1 MTTTTPITKSLKS
14 TSNITGTVAQ
24 RSSSDTNA
32 PIRGYIPSSTSNPT
46 KGYTLSDSKPW
57 AVSILF
63 QTPPNYSSAAS
74 TFRTLWAQSEGS
86 SVSSDGVY
94 LGQGQNG
101 NLLFYSTTSSSNYI
115 KFASNFNLSP
125 STYYS
130 VYVDYNG
137 ARKGGSTSS
146 STRNSYF
153 GRYRIGIVN
162 LVTREV
168 NWLTE
173 GDGSSTQS
181 TYSATGG
188 SWTASGTG
196 HTTAH
201 NGVFYVGSINGN
213 NKWGGLF
220 NSSSAFIT
228 HITATTLRANAQ
240 LPVDDE
246 VAEMTLDPQGWAN
259 SYKVGNAYR
268 LPGSTTSTSNFQK
281 NNSSSTQATKMYL
294 MGDGASDSGTWIYN
308 DIYRTDTN
316 TAHRLDR
323 NSGSHSYSDVRTAT
337 GFPSNYNEGL
347 SNSPPIVVSNTISFG
362 SNTYTFANGD
372 FVYSDPDGDPIS
384 ALEIVTV
391 PATGTLAIGAN
402 TITDGTQVSFAAIDN
417 SEVTYTAAAN
427 GSTSLVYRVSDGTD
441 TSSDATITLDATN
454 VGPVIIPGSDSATNN
469 PVTTTVDYMTFNGSN
484 SRLQQNHGTTTA
496 FNSIYSNGTD
506 SGSDPDIGKSRR
518 YGWFSS
524 IMFRV
529 SDPGSSGA
537 LNLWNKHDGTTH
549 NVMQTLDITRDTS
562 SGAYDIYFT
571 IAVQN
576 SLVTKLTSYR
586 SDAEIEIGKWYS
598 VFLDYNGGN
607 FTASSGI
614 STTDARFGRYRIILT
629 DVETG
634 TTTTLTEGVGTGSVQ
649 NDYNA
654 SSGDWSQLGGTPPQ
668 NIAGNFHVGAMRGN
682 SRFFKGDI
690 AHVALGTYDDGV
702 NLLSDAQVKNISVD
716 PDSWFDN
723 YRLGETVRESN
734 SLTTTYTQSTQGND
748 DIQGTQYWDFSE
760 NVTSTYIRSNIKSN
774 GTGGNPTDPHALY
787 INGTIVTGSVGIDNL
802 LNSEPQAQDNYANVF
817 IGQTSTINASA
828 FPFTDSDSDDLSFVT
843 IVQAP
848 SSGTLLLGNS
858 AIVDGSTISNTSL
871 SNGNV
876 TYTPPNSVSN
886 TPLIFTV
893 SDGKQSSSNATLTF
907 RSLLSNESPYANS
920 FTIQTLFN
928 NTYVFTA
935 NDFNYGDSDGDELSH
950 ILVTQSPNDPYTGIG
965 LPPPATGT
973 LRLGSNTVLANTQ
986 VSRLAI
992 SNGLFTF
999 TPALDKLGTPLDTF
1013 DYKVHDGTEI
1023 STNTYIMSL
1032 NVIEPNQPP
1041 SGADY
1046 NRILTGTN
1054 THTLTYGNLSYDDDN
1069 GVTSDIMSHANVI
1082 TAAPGFSVA
1091 GVPVANGDLIPRFRF
1106 VNSEVTFVASANQ
1119 VGTTQSMTY
1128 KLNDGE
1134 LDSTNTYTYSIEIN
1148 PANQEPFGANST
1160 IDVEYDEPY
1169 TFSNADIGYYDKDAN
1184 GTFTSI
1190 RIVETIL
1197 SGNGDLTLGG
1207 VSVESNTTIEANSI
1221 DTLAFTSTVDTSG
1234 NNYNFFTFKTSDGI
1248 DESIDTYTISLNVK
1262 DITTTIEPSANT
1274 DTPTSVSNNITQPYH
1289 LSIAANGEIIF
1300 FWQPEAPEIDPNETY
1315 YISYRDPLYGQFNL
1329 EFKGEDLHG
1338 SPNNAQTILL
1348 GNGTIIGPVQTWT
1361 LLGEKD
1367 TANTEAN
1374 TGGYIDLSQPKI
1386 TEANT
1391 FGNTFITG
1399 GHGVNGNSTV
1409 SPFSNSNFVATG
1421 TSNTESIAPRPTYIE
1436 VIRDESANVIVRFYW
1451 NLDSTT
1457 TPPLLPNNL
1466 YNFEYTSD
1474 TYGLLHYQ
1482 FYGNSEYQTAFVG
1495 DANYANSSTNSSV
1508 IVTPSGN
1515 LTNWSVWQ
1523 FHKEWPDGSTNNMV
1537 ELGYPLTT
1545 TSPTFN
1551 AIGFGGG
1558 NTSGGNTSIDQYS
1571 NSGVGSFGTQNEYE
1585 ANTGRPYSNTATFE
1599 VNQSNTFVFATNT
1612 FPYVDA
1618 ANVSSNLHSI
1628 KVVEVNEMDDG
1639 VLLLANVEVVN
1650 NDVIAA
1656 NSIANGQ
1663 LVFAASN
1670 TATIQSNTF
1679 IFSFKVS
1686 DGETL
1691 STVAYDTIANITPLI
1706 TPSSANGYANLYQ
1719 GNTYTFAFD
1728 DIAYQDTS
1736 NTRSNTL
1743 VSMTIESVLANTGL
1757 LTLEGANVVNGA
1769 IVSANALSN
1778 GSLVYQSDL
1787 DTPVGNLDVFGFTV
1801 SDGSYSSTNTYSYV
1815 LNILEAIRPSGA
1827 NSSAN
1832 VFQGNTY
1839 TFANSDFPFIDSAN
1853 LAANVIQGI
1862 LIDTALANTERGLLE
1877 LEGSNVVSNTV
1888 VSSNA
1893 LSNGSLTFTANLNAE
1908 IGNAYNT
1915 FTFKTFDGRLYS
1927 NDAFTFTI
1935 NIEDTLNPLS
1945 SNTSANIM
1953 QGDTL
1958 VFATNNFP
1966 YVDAGNVSSNLVSIT
1981 VAETLANTERG
1992 LLELN
1997 GYNVASNT
2005 VISANSIA
2013 NGELTFTANLYAEV
2027 GNGYNTF
2034 TFFVNDGVQ
2043 NSDNAYVFT
2052 INMEDRLEPLSSNTS
2067 ANVLQGDTFVFATNT
2082 FPYIDAGNTSSNLV
2096 SITVVDTLA
2105 NTERGLFELDGSNV
2119 VSNTVISAN
2128 SIANGSLTFT
2138 ANLYAEVGNAYN
2150 TFTYTV
2156 NDGVLDSINAY
2167 TFTFNMEDRLEPLS
2181 SNTSANVLQGDT
2193 FVFSNSTFPYI
2204 DAGNTGSNLVSI
2216 TVVTSLANTE
2226 RGLFELNGSNVVSN
2240 TVISANS
2247 IANGSLT
2254 FAANLYAEVGNDY
2267 NSFTYTVNDGVL
2279 DSINAYSFTFNIEDR
2294 LEPLSSNTSANVFQG
2309 NAFTFGTNTFPYI
2322 DAGNTGTNLHSIR
2335 IVTALANTERGLL
2348 ELNGSNVV
2356 ANTVVSAN
2364 SIANGELVFTA
2375 NLNANVGNSYNSFTY
2390 RVSDGLLESINAYSF
2405 TINIEDTIEPSGA
2418 NGSANVIIGRNKV
2431 FAGTDFPFVDIANVS
2446 ANVIQGIE
2454 IVTSANT
2461 NGLLTFVGANVVN
2474 STIVSAANLAN
2485 GDLVFTSANTDPI
2498 GNNFNEFTF
2507 KVFDGVT
2514 YSNTESAFTYTINI
2528 IDIPAPEAANGTVI
2542 ARKGNTYTFQTTDF
2556 GYIDAGEVSEYLVNV
2571 NIITTT
2577 SGANTLF
2584 TLANT
2589 IVTDNTFVTAQQ
2601 IEDGELVYR
2610 TPNSAPSGV
2619 YDSFTYKVSDG
2630 NKYSINTYSI
2640 DISLSGANTQVSR
2653 PLVVVANTVGNVET
2667 VLTTMNAVVG
2677 FANGIVSNTDISLKI
2692 DTEEELVVNGEVKV
2706 IPPAIQDTVPI
2717 PAEPSNFDKAPA
2729 ILVLTSDEPAEVA
2742 LTDNDGEQYA
2752 SIVVPPNA
2760 TITIRK
2766 PPTWQVK
2773 TEDDAFAT
2781 KVADGKGFKSDGVR

>member
-1 MTTTTPITKSLKS
+1 MSTTTPTTKSLYTTINVS
-14 TSNITGTVAQ
+14 GTVAQ
-24 RSSSDTNA
+24 KSSSDTNA
-32 PIRGYIPSSTSNPT
+32 PARGYISSSTSNPT

-63 QTPPNYSSAAS
+63 KTPANYSSASS
-74 TFRTLWAQSEGS
+74 TFRALWSQTEGS
-86 SVSSDGVY
+86 FVSSDGVY
-94 LGQGQNG
+94 LGQGANG
-101 NLLFYSTTSSSNYI
+101 RLDLYSSTSSSNYI
-115 KFASNFNLSP
+115 KFSSNFNLS
-125 STYYS
+125 TNKWYGI
-130 VYVDYNG
+130 YVDYNG
-137 ARKGGSTSS
+137 ARKGGSTSLS
-146 STRNSYF
+146 EKNSYF
-153 GRYRIGIVN
+153 GRYRIGIVD

-168 NWLTE
+168 NWVTQ
-173 GDGSSTQS
+173 GDGTSTQS
-181 TYSATGG
+181 TYAASQGT
-188 SWTASGTG
+188 WTQSGTG

-201 NGVFYVGSINGN
+201 NGVFYVGNINGS
-213 NKWGGLF
+213 NKYGGAY
-220 NSSSAFIT
+220 NSSSGYIG
-228 HITATTLRANAQ
+228 HNVVTTLRSGVQ
-240 LPVDDE
+240 LPSNDE
-246 VAEMTLDPQGWAN
+246 VAEMTLDPQGWVN
-259 SYKVGNAYR
+259 DYKVGNSYR
-268 LPGSTTSTSNFQK
+268 TPGSTTSSSNFTK
-281 NNSSSTQATKMYL
+281 NTSDASMSTKVWL
-294 MGDGASDSGTWIYN
+294 MGDGASDSTTWINN
-308 DIYRTDTN
+308 DVYRTETN

-323 NSGSHSYSDVRTAT
+323 TSGSHVYTTIRVNT
-337 GFPSNYNEGL
+337 GFPADYNSGPAT
-347 SNSPPIVVSNTISFG
+347 NGPPIVVSNTITFA

-372 FVYSDPDGDPIS
+372 FVYSDPDGDAIS
-384 ALEIVTV
+384 ALEMVTV
-391 PATGTLAIGAN
+391 PATGTVAIGAN

-441 TSSDATITLDATN
+441 TSSNATITLDATN
-454 VGPVIIPGSDSATNN
+454 VGPVIVPGSDSATNN

-496 FNSIYSNGTD
+496 YNSIYSDGTD
-506 SGSDPDIGKSRR
+506 SGSDTDLGKSRR

-529 SDPGSSGA
+529 SDPGSSGV

-549 NVMQTLDITRDTS
+549 NVMQSLDIARDSS
-562 SGAYDIYFT
+562 SGAYDVYFAIT
-571 IAVQN
+571 AQN
-576 SLVTKLTSYR
+576 SMITKLTSYR
-586 SDAEIEIGKWYS
+586 SDAEIETGKWYS

-607 FTASSGI
+607 FSSSSGL
-614 STTDARFGRYRIILT
+614 SADARFGRYRIILT
-629 DVETG
+629 DIETG
-634 TTTTLTEGVGTGSVQ
+634 TTTTLTEGTGTGSVQ
-649 NDYNA
+649 NDYN
-654 SSGDWSQLGGTPPQ
+654 SNSGDWDQLGGTPPQ
-668 NIAGNFHVGAMRGN
+668 NIAGNFHVGALRGN
-682 SRFFKGDI
+682 NRFFKGDI
-690 AHVALGTYDDGV
+690 AHVALGTYDDGA

-716 PDSWFDN
+716 PDSWFDT

-734 SLTTTYTQSTQGND
+734 SLTTTYTQSTQGNG
-748 DIQGTQYWDFSE
+748 DIKGTQYWDFSE
-760 NVTSTYIRSNIKSN
+760 NVTIGYIRSNVKS
-774 GTGGNPTDPHALY
+774 GVTGGSPTDPHALY
-787 INGTIVTGSVGIDNL
+787 INGSVVPGSVGIDNL
-802 LNSEPQAQDNYANVF
+802 LNSQPVAQDNYANVF
-817 IGQTSTINASA
+817 IGLSSTINASA
-828 FPFTDSDSDDLSFVT
+828 FPFTDLDSDALSFVT

-858 AIVDGSTISNTSL
+858 AIIDGSTISNTSL

-886 TPLIFTV
+886 TPLIFTI
-893 SDGKQSSSNATLTF
+893 SDGQQSSSNATLTF

-920 FTIQTLFN
+920 SAVQTLFN

-950 ILVTQSPNDPYTGIG
+950 ILVTQSPNDPYTGMG
-965 LPPPATGT
+965 LPPPLKGT
-973 LRLGSNTVLANTQ
+973 LRLGANIVFANTQ

-992 SNGLFTF
+992 SNGIFTF
-999 TPALDKLGTPLDTF
+999 APSTDKLGTPLETF
-1013 DYKVHDGTEI
+1013 DYKVHDGTEL
-1023 STNTYIMSL
+1023 STNTYIMAI
-1032 NVIEPNQPP
+1032 NVVEINQPP
-1041 SGADY
+1041 SGDDFE
-1046 NRILTGTN
+1046 RVVTGTN
-1054 THTLTYGNLSYDDDN
+1054 SAILAYSDLSYSDDN
-1069 GVTSDIMSHANVI
+1069 GVTSDPMTHANVI
-1082 TAAPGFSVA
+1082 TASPGFSVA

-1106 VNSEVTFVASANQ
+1106 VNNQVIFTASDEQ
-1119 VGTTQSMTY
+1119 VGTTQSITY

-1148 PANQEPFGANST
+1148 PANQEPYGANST

-1169 TFSNADIGYYDKDAN
+1169 AFSNADIGYYDKDAN
-1184 GTFTSI
+1184 GSFTSI

-1207 VSVESNTTIEANSI
+1207 VSVASNTLIEANSI
-1221 DTLAFTSTVDTSG
+1221 DTLAFTSTIDTSG
-1234 NNYNFFTFKTSDGI
+1234 NNYNFFSFKTSDGI

-1262 DITTTIEPSANT
+1262 DITTTIEPSSNT

-1289 LSIAANGEIIF
+1289 LSIAANGEIVF
-1300 FWQPEAPEIDPNETY
+1300 FWQPEAPVIDENETY
-1315 YISYRDPLYGQFNL
+1315 YISYRDPLYGQFNI
-1329 EFKGEDLHG
+1329 EFQGSDLHD

-1399 GHGVNGNSTV
+1399 GHGISGNSTV
-1409 SPFSNSNFVATG
+1409 SPFSNNNFVAAG
-1421 TSNTESIAPRPTYIE
+1421 TSNTESIVPRPTYIE

-1466 YNFEYTSD
+1466 YNFEYTSE

-1523 FHKEWPDGSTNNMV
+1523 FHKEWPDGSTNNVV
-1537 ELGYPLTT
+1537 ELGYPLTS

-1551 AIGFGGG
+1551 AIGFGDG
-1558 NTSGGNTSIDQYS
+1558 NTSGGNTSTDQYS
-1571 NSGVGSFGTQNEYE
+1571 NSGVGSFGSQNEYE

-1599 VNQSNTFVFATNT
+1599 VNQSNTFTFAVNT

-1618 ANVSSNLHSI
+1618 GNVSPTLHSI
-1628 KVVEVNEMDDG
+1628 QVVEVNEMTDG
-1639 VLLLANVEVVN
+1639 VLLLANVAVVN

-1656 NSIANGQ
+1656 NNIANGQ

-1670 TATIQSNTF
+1670 TAVIQSNTLVF
-1679 IFSFKVS
+1679 TFKVS

-1691 STVAYDTIANITPLI
+1691 STVGYDVVANITPLI

-1728 DIAYQDTS
+1728 DIEYQDTS

-1743 VSMTIESVLANTGL
+1743 VSMTIGSVLANTGL

-1815 LNILEAIRPSGA
+1815 LNILEAIKPSGA

-1839 TFANSDFPFIDSAN
+1839 TFANSDFPFTDSAN
-1853 LAANVIQGI
+1853 LVANAIQGI
-1862 LIDTALANTERGLLE
+1862 LIETALANTERGLLE
-1877 LEGSNVVSNTV
+1877 LEGSNVASNTV

-1893 LSNGSLTFTANLNAE
+1893 LSNGSLTFTANLDAE
-1908 IGNAYNT
+1908 LGNAYNT

-1945 SNTSANIM
+1945 SNTSANVM
-1953 QGDTL
+1953 QGTTL

-1997 GYNVASNT
+1997 GSNVASNT

-2013 NGELTFTANLYAEV
+2013 NGELTFVANLYAEV

-2043 NSDNAYVFT
+2043 NSEDSYVFT
-2052 INMEDRLEPLSSNTS
+2052 I
-2067 ANVLQGDTFVFATNT
+2067 
-2082 FPYIDAGNTSSNLV
+2082 
-2096 SITVVDTLA
+2096 
-2105 NTERGLFELDGSNV
+2105 
-2119 VSNTVISAN
+2119 
-2128 SIANGSLTFT
+2128 
-2138 ANLYAEVGNAYN
+2138 
-2150 TFTYTV
+2150 
-2156 NDGVLDSINAY
+2156 
-2167 TFTFNMEDRLEPLS
+2167 NMEDRLEPLS

-2267 NSFTYTVNDGVL
+2267 NSFTYTVNDGIL

-2322 DAGNTGTNLHSIR
+2322 DAGNTGTNLQSIR

-2418 NGSANVIIGRNKV
+2418 NGSANVIIGRSKT

-2461 NGLLTFVGANVVN
+2461 NGLLTFIGANVVN
-2474 STIVSAANLAN
+2474 STIISAANLAN

-2514 YSNTESAFTYTINI
+2514 YSNTESAFTLTINI
-2528 IDIPAPEAANGTVI
+2528 VDIPAPEAANGTVI
-2542 ARKGNTYTFQTTDF
+2542 ARKGNTYTFQTSDF

-2589 IVTDNTFVTAQQ
+2589 IVTDNTFVTSQQ
-2601 IEDGELVYR
+2601 IEDGDLVY
-2610 TPNSAPSGV
+2610 TAPNSAPSGV
-2619 YDSFTYKVSDG
+2619 YDAFTYKVSDG

-2640 DISLSGANTQVSR
+2640 EISLSGANAQVSR
-2653 PLVVVANTVGNVET
+2653 PLVVIANTVGNVET

-2692 DTEEELVVNGEVKV
+2692 NTQEELVVNGEVKV
-2706 IPPAIQDTVPI
+2706 IPPAFQDTVPI
-2717 PAEPSNFDKAPA
+2717 PSAPSNFDKAPA

-2742 LTDNDGEQYA
+2742 LTDNEGEQYA

-2760 TITIRK
+2760 SITIRK

>member
-1 MTTTTPITKSLKS
+1 MTTTTPVTKALYS
-14 TSNITGTVAQ
+14 TTNVTGSAKQ
-24 RSSSDTNA
+24 NSSSDTNS
-32 PIRGYIPSSTSNPT
+32 PIRGYQSSSTSNPT
-46 KGYTLSDSKPW
+46 LGRTLAGSKPW
-57 AVSILF
+57 AVGIVF
-63 QTPPNYSSAAS
+63 KTPSSWATAGS
-74 TFRTLWAQSEGS
+74 TFRSIWSQSEGS
-86 SVSSDGVY
+86 FTSSDGVHV
-94 LGQGQNG
+94 GTGANG
-101 NLLFYSTTSSSNYI
+101 KLTFYASTNSSNLLKFVATNSLSTNTWYG
-115 KFASNFNLSP
+115 L
-125 STYYS
+125 
-130 VYVDYNG
+130 YVDYNG
-137 ARKGGSTSS
+137 ARKGGSTASS
-146 STRNSYF
+146 SRNSYF
-153 GRYRIGIVN
+153 GRFRIGLVD
-162 LVTREV
+162 LVTRDV
-168 NWLTE
+168 TWLTQ
-173 GDGSSTQS
+173 GSGSSTQS

-188 SWTASGTG
+188 SWTATG
-196 HTTAH
+196 QGQTTAY
-201 NGVFYVGSINGN
+201 NGSFYVGNINGSY
-213 NKWGGLF
+213 KWGGTSTSQPGYFLH
-220 NSSSAFIT
+220 SV
-228 HITATTLRANAQ
+228 ATTLRSNTV
-240 LPVDDE
+240 LPNDTE
-246 VAEMTLDPQGWAN
+246 VAKMVLDPKGWAN
-259 SYKVGNAYR
+259 DYRVGKTFR
-268 LPGSTTSTSNFQK
+268 LPGSTSDTSNWQY
-281 NNSSSTQATKMYL
+281 NTQNATQSVKMYL
-294 MGDGASDSGTWIYN
+294 MGDGSEDSSFSNQFVFNESWKSDSN
-308 DIYRTDTN
+308 N
-316 TAHRLDR
+316 NHRLSR
-323 NSGSHSYSDVRTAT
+323 SSGNHTYTFVSSL
-337 GFPSNYNEGL
+337 GFPSGYNSGA
-347 SNSPPIVVSNTISFG
+347 STNNPPIVVSNTISFN

-372 FVYSDPDGDPIS
+372 FVYSDPDGDTIS
-384 ALEIVTV
+384 ALEMVTV
-391 PATGTLAIGAN
+391 PATGTVAIGAN

-417 SEVTYTAAAN
+417 SEVTYTAEAN

-441 TSSDATITLDATN
+441 TSSNATITLEATN
-454 VGPVIIPGSDSATNN
+454 VGPVVTPGSDGNTNS
-469 PVTTTVDYMTFNGSN
+469 PVTTNVDYVEFDGSGV
-484 SRLQQNHGTTTA
+484 RMQQGYGTSTGY
-496 FNSIYSNGTD
+496 NPIYSDGTD
-506 SGSDPDIGKSRR
+506 SGSDPDLGKSRR

-524 IMFRV
+524 IMFRAE
-529 SDPGSSGA
+529 DTGSSGTY
-537 LNLWNKHDGTTH
+537 NLWNKHDGTTH
-549 NVMQTLDITRDTS
+549 NSMQTLDITRDSS
-562 SGAYDIYFT
+562 SGAYDIYFS

-576 SLVTKLTSYR
+576 SVISKLTTYR
-586 SDAEIEIGKWYS
+586 SDADIEIGKWYAI
-598 VFLDYNGGN
+598 FLEYNGGSFN
-607 FTASSGI
+607 SSSGD
-614 STTDARFGRYRIILT
+614 STDARFGRYRIVLT
-629 DVETG
+629 DIEAG
-634 TTTTLTEGVGTGSVQ
+634 TTTTLTEGTGTGSVQ
-649 NDYNA
+649 NDVSA
-654 SSGDWSQLGGTPPQ
+654 SVGAWSQLGGIPPQ
-668 NIAGNFHVGAMRGN
+668 NIAGNFHIGALRGN

-690 AHVALGTYDDGV
+690 AHVALGTYVDGAA
-702 NLLSDAQVKNISVD
+702 LLSDAQVKNISVD
-716 PDSWFDN
+716 PDSWFDT
-723 YRLGETVRESN
+723 YRSGQTVRKSN
-734 SLTTTYTQSTQGND
+734 SLTDTYTQGTQGD
-748 DIQGTQYWDFSE
+748 DDVTGTVYWDFSE
-760 NVTSTYIRSNIKSN
+760 NVIGSPVTAVRSNIKS
-774 GTGGNPTDPHALY
+774 TTVSTLSAYPHSLNVA
-787 INGTIVTGSVGIDNL
+787 GSPAISTVGIDNL
-802 LNSEPQAQDNYANVF
+802 LNSQPVAQDNYANVF
-817 IGQTSTINASA
+817 IGIPSTINASA
-828 FPFTDSDSDDLSFVT
+828 FPFTDLDSDALSFVT

-848 SSGTLLLGNS
+848 SSGTLLLGNT

-893 SDGKQSSSNATLTF
+893 SDGQQSSSNATLTF

-935 NDFNYGDSDGDELSH
+935 NDFNYGDSDGDEMSH
-950 ILVTQSPNDPYTGIG
+950 ILVTQSPNDPYTGMG
-965 LPPPATGT
+965 LPPPLTGT
-973 LRLGSNTVLANTQ
+973 LRLGDNTVYSNTQ

-999 TPALDKLGTPLDTF
+999 APGTDKLGTPLDTF
-1013 DYKVHDGTEI
+1013 DYKVHDGTEL

-1032 NVIEPNQPP
+1032 NVIEINQPP

-1046 NRILTGTN
+1046 QKTITGTN
-1054 THTLTYGNLSYDDDN
+1054 THTLTYGNLSYEDDN
-1069 GVTSDIMSHANVI
+1069 GVTTDPMSHANVI
-1082 TAAPGFSVA
+1082 TAAPGFSVS
-1091 GVPVANGDLIPRFRF
+1091 GTPVANGDLIPRFRF
-1106 VNSEVTFVASANQ
+1106 VNAEVTFTASANQ
-1119 VGTTQSMTY
+1119 VGTTQSITY

-1134 LDSTNTYTYSIEIN
+1134 LDSTNTYTYSITIN
-1148 PANQEPFGANST
+1148 PANQEPYGTNNT

-1169 TFSNADIGYYDKDAN
+1169 AFSNADFGYYDKDAN
-1184 GTFTSI
+1184 GSFTSI
-1190 RIVETIL
+1190 RIVETVL
-1197 SGNGDLTLGG
+1197 SGNGNLTSGG
-1207 VSVESNTTIEANSI
+1207 LLTDVSNNVLNAIGSNTIINANNISLLTFTPTI
-1221 DTLAFTSTVDTSG
+1221 DTSG

-1300 FWQPEAPEIDPNETY
+1300 FWQPEAPLIDPNETY
-1315 YISYRDPLYGQFNL
+1315 YISYRDPLYGQFNI
-1329 EFKGEDLHG
+1329 EFQGSDLHD

-1348 GNGTIIGPVQTWT
+1348 GNGTIIGPVETWT

-1409 SPFSNSNFVATG
+1409 SPFSNNNFVATG
-1421 TSNTESIAPRPTYIE
+1421 TSNTESIVPRPTYIE

-1451 NLDSTT
+1451 NLDLTT
-1457 TPPLLPNNL
+1457 TPPLLPNSL
-1466 YNFEYTSD
+1466 YNFEYTSE

-1537 ELGYPLTT
+1537 EIGYPLTS

-1551 AIGFGGG
+1551 AVGFGDG
-1558 NTSGGNTSIDQYS
+1558 NTSGGNTSTDQYS
-1571 NSGVGSFGTQNEYE
+1571 NSGVGSFGSQNEYE

-1628 KVVEVNEMDDG
+1628 QVVEVNEMDDG
-1639 VLLLANVEVVN
+1639 VLLLANVAVVN
-1650 NDVIAA
+1650 NDVIVA

-1670 TATIQSNTF
+1670 TAAIQSNTF

-1686 DGETL
+1686 DGETF

-1728 DIAYQDTS
+1728 DIVYQDTS

-1815 LNILEAIRPSGA
+1815 LNILEAIKPSGA

-1853 LAANVIQGI
+1853 LVANAIQGI
-1862 LIDTALANTERGLLE
+1862 LIETTLANTERGLLE
-1877 LEGSNVVSNTV
+1877 LEGSNVASNTV

-1893 LSNGSLTFTANLNAE
+1893 LSNGSLTFTANLDAE
-1908 IGNAYNT
+1908 IGNGYNS

-1945 SNTSANIM
+1945 SNTSANVL
-1953 QGDTL
+1953 QGATL

-1997 GYNVASNT
+1997 GSNVASNT

-2067 ANVLQGDTFVFATNT
+2067 ANVLQGDTFVFSNST
-2082 FPYIDAGNTSSNLV
+2082 FPYVDAGNTGSNLV
-2096 SITVVDTLA
+2096 SITVVSSLA

-2138 ANLYAEVGNAYN
+2138 
-2150 TFTYTV
+2150 
-2156 NDGVLDSINAY
+2156 
-2167 TFTFNMEDRLEPLS
+2167 
-2181 SNTSANVLQGDT
+2181 
-2193 FVFSNSTFPYI
+2193 
-2204 DAGNTGSNLVSI
+2204 
-2216 TVVTSLANTE
+2216 
-2226 RGLFELNGSNVVSN
+2226 
-2240 TVISANS
+2240 
-2247 IANGSLT
+2247 
-2254 FAANLYAEVGNDY
+2254 ANLYAEVGNDY

-2309 NAFTFGTNTFPYI
+2309 NVFTFGTNTFPYI
-2322 DAGNTGTNLHSIR
+2322 DAGNTGTNLQSIR

-2375 NLNANVGNSYNSFTY
+2375 NLNADVGNGYNSFTY

-2405 TINIEDTIEPSGA
+2405 TINIEDTVEPTGA
-2418 NGSANVIIGRNKV
+2418 NGSANVVFGRSKT
-2431 FAGTDFPFVDIANVS
+2431 FAGTDFPFVDVANVS

-2461 NGLLTFVGANVVN
+2461 NGLLTFIGANVVN
-2474 STIVSAANLAN
+2474 STIISAANLAN

-2528 IDIPAPEAANGTVI
+2528 VDIPAPEAANGTVS
-2542 ARKGNTYTFQTTDF
+2542 ARKGNTYTFQTSDF
-2556 GYIDAGEVSEYLVNV
+2556 GYIDAGEVSEYFVNV

-2589 IVTDNTFVTAQQ
+2589 VVTDNTFVTAQQ
-2601 IEDGELVYR
+2601 IEDGDLVYR

-2619 YDSFTYKVSDG
+2619 YDSFTFKVSDG

-2640 DISLSGANTQVSR
+2640 EISLTGANTQVAR
-2653 PLVVVANTVGNVET
+2653 PLVVLANTGSNVET

-2706 IPPAIQDTVPI
+2706 IPPAVGETVPI
-2717 PAEPSNFDKAPA
+2717 PAAPTNFDKAPA
-2729 ILVLTSDEPAEVA
+2729 ILVLTQDAPAEVA
-2742 LTDNDGEQYA
+2742 LTDNTGEQYA
-2752 SIVVPPNA
+2752 SIVIPQNA
-2760 TITIRK
+2760 MITIRK

>member
-1 MTTTTPITKSLKS
+1 MTTTTPITKALRSS
-14 TSNITGTVAQ
+14 INISGTVAQ
-24 RSSSDTNA
+24 KSSSDTNA
-32 PIRGYIPSSTSNPT
+32 PVRGHIPSSTSNPT

-57 AVSILF
+57 AVSVLF
-63 QTPPNYSSAAS
+63 RTPSDYGTAAS

-86 SVSSDGVY
+86 AVSSDGVY

-101 NLLFYSTTSSSNYI
+101 TLLFYSSSSGSNYI
-115 KFASNFNLSP
+115 KFTSNFNLS
-125 STYYS
+125 TNTWYS

-153 GRYRIGIVN
+153 GRYRIGVVN

-168 NWLTE
+168 NWLTQ

-213 NKWGGLF
+213 NKYGGA
-220 NSSSAFIT
+220 SSGSGYAYIG
-228 HITATTLRANAQ
+228 HITSTTLRAGAQ
-240 LPVDDE
+240 LPVDGE
-246 VAEMTLDPQGWAN
+246 VAELSLDPQGWVN
-259 SYKVGNAYR
+259 SYKVGNPYR
-268 LPGSTTSTSNFQK
+268 LPGSTATHTNFQK
-281 NNSSSTQATKMYL
+281 NNSNSTQATKMYL
-294 MGDGASDSGTWIYN
+294 MGDGASDDDTWIRN
-308 DIYRTDTN
+308 DIYRTDGN
-316 TAHRLDR
+316 SAHRLDR
-323 NSGSHSYSDVRTAT
+323 TSGTHSYGSVSTLGLPSGYNSGTVT
-337 GFPSNYNEGL
+337 NN
-347 SNSPPIVVSNTISFG
+347 PPIVVSNTISFG

-372 FVYSDPDGDPIS
+372 FVYSDPDGDTIS
-384 ALEIVTV
+384 ALEMVTV
-391 PATGTLAIGAN
+391 PATGTVAIGAN

-417 SEVTYTAAAN
+417 SEVTYTAVAN

-441 TSSDATITLDATN
+441 TSSNATITLDATN
-454 VGPVIIPGSDSATNN
+454 VGPVIEPGSDSATNN

-496 FNSIYSNGTD
+496 FNSIYSDGTD
-506 SGSDPDIGKSRR
+506 SGSDADLGKSRR

-529 SDPGSSGA
+529 SDPGSSGT

-549 NVMQTLDITRDTS
+549 NVMQTLDITRDSS
-562 SGAYDIYFT
+562 SGAYDIYFS

-576 SLVTKLTSYR
+576 SVITKLISYR
-586 SDAEIEIGKWYS
+586 SDADIEIGKWYS
-598 VFLDYNGGN
+598 IFLDYNGGSFN
-607 FTASSGI
+607 STSG
-614 STTDARFGRYRIILT
+614 TGTDARFGRYRIILT
-629 DVETG
+629 DIETG
-634 TTTTLTEGVGTGSVQ
+634 TTTTLTEGTGTGSVQ
-649 NDYNA
+649 NDV
-654 SSGDWSQLGGTPPQ
+654 STSVGEWSQLGGVPPQ
-668 NIAGNFHVGAMRGN
+668 NIAGNFHIGALRGN

-690 AHVALGTYDDGV
+690 AHVALGTYDDGA
-702 NLLSDAQVKNISVD
+702 NLLSDVQVKNISVD

-723 YRLGETVRESN
+723 YRLGETVREPN
-734 SLTTTYTQSTQGND
+734 SLTSTYTQSTQGNA
-748 DIQGTQYWDFSE
+748 DIKGTQYWDFSE
-760 NVTSTYIRSNIKSN
+760 NVTSTYIRSNIKSD
-774 GTGGNPTDPHALY
+774 GTGGSPNDPHALY
-787 INGTIVTGSVGIDNL
+787 INGTVGTGSVGIDNL
-802 LNSEPQAQDNYANVF
+802 LNSQPVAQDNYANVF
-817 IGQTSTINASA
+817 IGIPSTINASA
-828 FPFTDSDSDDLSFVT
+828 FPFTDLDSDALSFVT

-848 SSGTLLLGNS
+848 SSGTMLLGNS

-950 ILVTQSPNDPYTGIG
+950 ILVTQSPNDPYTGMG

-999 TPALDKLGTPLDTF
+999 TPAPDKLGTPLDTF
-1013 DYKVHDGTEI
+1013 DYKVHDGTEL

-1032 NVIEPNQPP
+1032 DVIEPNQPP

-1046 NRILTGTN
+1046 NKIITGTN
-1054 THTLTYGNLSYDDDN
+1054 THTLTYGNLNYDDDN
-1069 GVTSDIMSHANVI
+1069 GVTSDTMSHANVI
-1082 TAAPGFSVA
+1082 TAAPGFSVS
-1091 GVPVANGDLIPRFRF
+1091 GTPVANGDLIPRFRF
-1106 VNSEVTFVASANQ
+1106 VNAEVTFTASANQ

-1329 EFKGEDLHG
+1329 EFKGEDLHD

-1537 ELGYPLTT
+1537 ELGYPLTS
-1545 TSPTFN
+1545 TSPSFN

-1558 NTSGGNTSIDQYS
+1558 NTSGGNTSTDQYS

-1801 SDGSYSSTNTYSYV
+1801 SDGSYPSTNTYTYV
-1815 LNILEAIRPSGA
+1815 LNILEAIKPSGA

-1839 TFANSDFPFIDSAN
+1839 TFANSDFPFTDSAN
-1853 LAANVIQGI
+1853 LVANAIQGI
-1862 LIDTALANTERGLLE
+1862 LIETALANTERGLLE
-1877 LEGSNVVSNTV
+1877 LEGYNVASNTV

-1908 IGNAYNT
+1908 IGNGYNS

-1945 SNTSANIM
+1945 SNTSANVL

-1997 GYNVASNT
+1997 GSNVASNT

-2067 ANVLQGDTFVFATNT
+2067 ANV
-2082 FPYIDAGNTSSNLV
+2082 
-2096 SITVVDTLA
+2096 
-2105 NTERGLFELDGSNV
+2105 
-2119 VSNTVISAN
+2119 
-2128 SIANGSLTFT
+2128 
-2138 ANLYAEVGNAYN
+2138 
-2150 TFTYTV
+2150 
-2156 NDGVLDSINAY
+2156 
-2167 TFTFNMEDRLEPLS
+2167 
-2181 SNTSANVLQGDT
+2181 
-2193 FVFSNSTFPYI
+2193 
-2204 DAGNTGSNLVSI
+2204 
-2216 TVVTSLANTE
+2216 
-2226 RGLFELNGSNVVSN
+2226 
-2240 TVISANS
+2240 
-2247 IANGSLT
+2247 
-2254 FAANLYAEVGNDY
+2254 
-2267 NSFTYTVNDGVL
+2267 
-2279 DSINAYSFTFNIEDR
+2279 
-2294 LEPLSSNTSANVFQG
+2294 FQG

-2322 DAGNTGTNLHSIR
+2322 DAGNTGTNLQSIR
-2335 IVTALANTERGLL
+2335 IITALANTERGLL

-2375 NLNANVGNSYNSFTY
+2375 NINADVGNNYNSFTY

-2405 TINIEDTIEPSGA
+2405 AINIEDTIEPTGA
-2418 NGSANVIIGRNKV
+2418 NGSANVIFGRSKT

-2461 NGLLTFVGANVVN
+2461 NGLLTFIGANVVN

-2528 IDIPAPEAANGTVI
+2528 VDIPAPEAANGTVT
-2542 ARKGNTYTFQTTDF
+2542 ARKGNTYTFQTSDF

>member
-1 MTTTTPITKSLKS
+1 MTTTTPVTKALYSA
-14 TSNITGTVAQ
+14 TNVTGDAKQ
-24 RSSSDTNA
+24 NSSSDTNS
-32 PIRGYIPSSTSNPT
+32 PIRGYQSSSTSNPT
-46 KGYTLSDSKPW
+46 LGKTLFASKAW
-57 AVSILF
+57 AVGIVF
-63 QTPPNYSSAAS
+63 KTPSSWATASS
-74 TFRTLWAQSEGS
+74 TFRSIWSQSEGS
-86 SVSSDGVY
+86 FVTSDGVHI
-94 LGQGQNG
+94 GTGANG
-101 NLLFYSTTSSSNYI
+101 NLTFYASTNSSNYL
-115 KFASNFNLSP
+115 KFVATNSLS
-125 STYYS
+125 TNTWYGL
-130 VYVDYNG
+130 YVDYNG

-146 STRNSYF
+146 SLRNSYF
-153 GRYRIGIVN
+153 GRFRIGLVD
-162 LVTREV
+162 LVTRNV
-168 NWLTE
+168 TWLTQ
-173 GDGSSTQS
+173 GSGTTTQS

-188 SWTASGTG
+188 SWTATGTG
-196 HTTAH
+196 QTTAY
-201 NGVFYVGSINGN
+201 NGNFYIGNINGSY
-213 NKWGGLF
+213 KWGGSTTSQPGYFLH
-220 NSSSAFIT
+220 SL
-228 HITATTLRANAQ
+228 ATTLRANVD
-240 LPVDDE
+240 LPDDTE
-246 VAEMTLDPQGWAN
+246 VAKMVLDPKQWAN
-259 SYKVGNAYR
+259 DYRVGQTYR
-268 LPGSTTSTSNFQK
+268 LPGNYTDSSNWQY
-281 NNSSSTQATKMYL
+281 NTQSATQSVKMWL
-294 MGDGASDSGTWIYN
+294 MGDGASDDTSFVYN
-308 DIYRTDTN
+308 ESWRTDTN
-316 TAHRLDR
+316 NNHRMSR
-323 NSGSHSYSDVRTAT
+323 TSGSHVYTSVSTL
-337 GFPSNYNEGL
+337 GFPSGYNSGAAT
-347 SNSPPIVVSNTISFG
+347 NSPPVVVSNTISFSG
-362 SNTYTFANGD
+362 NTYTFANGD
-372 FVYSDPDGDPIS
+372 FVYSDPDGDAIS
-384 ALEIVTV
+384 ALEMVTV
-391 PATGTLAIGAN
+391 PATGTVAIGAN

-417 SEVTYTAAAN
+417 SEVTYTAEAN

-441 TSSDATITLDATN
+441 TSSNATITLSANN
-454 VGPVIIPGSDSATNN
+454 VGPVVTPGSDGNTNS
-469 PVTTTVDYMTFNGSN
+469 PVTTNVDYVEFNGS
-484 SRLQQNHGTTTA
+484 SVRLQQDFGTSTA
-496 FNSIYSNGTD
+496 YNPIYSDGTD
-506 SGSDPDIGKSRR
+506 SGSDPDLGKSRR

-524 IMFRV
+524 IMFRAE
-529 SDPGSSGA
+529 DTGASGTY
-537 LNLWNKHDGTTH
+537 NLWNKHDGTTH
-549 NVMQTLDITRDTS
+549 NSLQSLDITRDSS
-562 SGAYDIYFT
+562 SGAYDIYFS

-576 SLVTKLTSYR
+576 SVITKLTTYR
-586 SDAEIEIGKWYS
+586 SNGDIEIGKWYAI
-598 VFLDYNGGN
+598 FLEYNGGN
-607 FTASSGI
+607 FGSSSG
-614 STTDARFGRYRIILT
+614 SDTTNARFGRYRIILT
-629 DVETG
+629 DIEAG
-634 TTTTLTEGVGTGSVQ
+634 TTTTLTEGTGSGSVQ
-649 NDYNA
+649 NDV
-654 SSGDWSQLGGTPPQ
+654 STSVGSWTQLGGAPPQ
-668 NIAGNFHVGAMRGN
+668 NIAGNFHIGALRGN

-690 AHVALGTYDDGV
+690 AHVALGTYVDGAT
-702 NLLSDAQVKNISVD
+702 LLSDAQVKNISVD
-716 PDSWFDN
+716 PDSWFDT
-723 YRLGETVRESN
+723 YRLGQTVRESN
-734 SLTTTYTQSTQGND
+734 STTTTYTQGTGGD
-748 DIQGTQYWDFSE
+748 GDIKGTVYWDFSE
-760 NVTSTYIRSNIKSN
+760 NVIGSPVTSVRSNIKSTSIT
-774 GTGGNPTDPHALY
+774 GTTDYPHQL
-787 INGTIVTGSVGIDNL
+787 NVTGSPAISTVGIENL
-802 LNSEPQAQDNYANVF
+802 LNSQPVAQDNYANVF
-817 IGQTSTINASA
+817 IGITSTINASA
-828 FPFTDSDSDDLSFVT
+828 FPFTDLDSDALSFVT

-920 FTIQTLFN
+920 FTIQTTFN

-935 NDFNYGDSDGDELSH
+935 NDFNYGDSDGDEMSH
-950 ILVTQSPNDPYTGIG
+950 ILVTQSPNDPYTGMG

-999 TPALDKLGTPLDTF
+999 TPATDQLGTPLDTF
-1013 DYKVHDGTEI
+1013 DYKVHDGTEL

-1041 SGADY
+1041 SGADVQ
-1046 NRILTGTN
+1046 RSVTGTN

-1069 GVTSDIMSHANVI
+1069 GVTSDVMSHANVI

-1091 GVPVANGDLIPRFRF
+1091 GTPVANGDLIPRFRF
-1106 VNSEVTFVASANQ
+1106 VNADVTFTASANQ

-1134 LDSTNTYTYSIEIN
+1134 LDSTNTYTYSITIN
-1148 PANQEPFGANST
+1148 PANQEPYGANNT

-1184 GTFTSI
+1184 GSFTNI
-1190 RIVETIL
+1190 RIVETVL
-1197 SGNGDLTLGG
+1197 SGNGHLTSGG
-1207 VSVESNTTIEANSI
+1207 LLTDESNNVLNAIGSNTIINANNISLL
-1221 DTLAFTSTVDTSG
+1221 TFTPTIGTSG

-1248 DESIDTYTISLNVK
+1248 DESIDTYTMTLNVK
-1262 DITTTIEPSANT
+1262 DITTTIEPAANT
-1274 DTPTSVSNNITQPYH
+1274 DTPTSVSNNIIQPYH
-1289 LSIAANGEIIF
+1289 LSIAANGEVIF
-1300 FWQPEAPEIDPNETY
+1300 FWQPEAPLIDPNETY
-1315 YISYRDPLYGQFNL
+1315 YISYRDPLYGQFNI
-1329 EFKGEDLHG
+1329 EFKGEDLYD

-1348 GNGTIIGPVQTWT
+1348 GNGTIIGPVETWT

-1367 TANTEAN
+1367 TANSQSN

-1421 TSNTESIAPRPTYIE
+1421 TSNTESIVPRPTYIE

-1466 YNFEYTSD
+1466 YNFEYTSE

-1537 ELGYPLTT
+1537 ELGYPLTS

-1551 AIGFGGG
+1551 AVGFGGG
-1558 NTSGGNTSIDQYS
+1558 NTPGGNTSTDQYS
-1571 NSGVGSFGTQNEYE
+1571 NSGVGSFGSQNEYE

-1628 KVVEVNEMDDG
+1628 QVVEVNEMDDG
-1639 VLLLANVEVVN
+1639 VLLLANVAVVN
-1650 NDVIAA
+1650 NDVIVA

-1663 LVFAASN
+1663 LVFSASN
-1670 TATIQSNTF
+1670 TAAIQSNTF

-1686 DGETL
+1686 DGETF
-1691 STVAYDTIANITPLI
+1691 STVAYDVIANITPLI

-1815 LNILEAIRPSGA
+1815 LNILEAIKPSGA

-1839 TFANSDFPFIDSAN
+1839 TFANSDFPFTDSAN
-1853 LAANVIQGI
+1853 LVANAIQGI
-1862 LIDTALANTERGLLE
+1862 LIETALANTERGLLE
-1877 LEGSNVVSNTV
+1877 LEGSNVASNTI

-1908 IGNAYNT
+1908 IGNGYNS

-1945 SNTSANIM
+1945 SNTSANVQ

-1997 GYNVASNT
+1997 GSNVASNT

-2043 NSDNAYVFT
+2043 NSEDSYVFT
-2052 INMEDRLEPLSSNTS
+2052 INVEDK
-2067 ANVLQGDTFVFATNT
+2067 
-2082 FPYIDAGNTSSNLV
+2082 
-2096 SITVVDTLA
+2096 
-2105 NTERGLFELDGSNV
+2105 
-2119 VSNTVISAN
+2119 
-2128 SIANGSLTFT
+2128 
-2138 ANLYAEVGNAYN
+2138 
-2150 TFTYTV
+2150 
-2156 NDGVLDSINAY
+2156 
-2167 TFTFNMEDRLEPLS
+2167 
-2181 SNTSANVLQGDT
+2181 
-2193 FVFSNSTFPYI
+2193 
-2204 DAGNTGSNLVSI
+2204 
-2216 TVVTSLANTE
+2216 
-2226 RGLFELNGSNVVSN
+2226 
-2240 TVISANS
+2240 
-2247 IANGSLT
+2247 
-2254 FAANLYAEVGNDY
+2254 
-2267 NSFTYTVNDGVL
+2267 
-2279 DSINAYSFTFNIEDR
+2279 

-2309 NAFTFGTNTFPYI
+2309 NAFTFAVNNFPYV
-2322 DAGNTGTNLHSIR
+2322 DAGNESANLHSIR
-2335 IVTALANTERGLL
+2335 IITPLANTERGLL

-2375 NLNANVGNSYNSFTY
+2375 NLNAETVNNYNSFTFK
-2390 RVSDGLLESINAYSF
+2390 VNDSLLESVNAYTF
-2405 TINIEDTIEPSGA
+2405 TFNILDTVEPTGA
-2418 NGSANVIIGRNKV
+2418 NGSANVIVGRSKT

-2461 NGLLTFVGANVVN
+2461 NGLLTFIGANVVN

-2485 GDLVFTSANTDPI
+2485 GDLVFTSANSDPI

-2507 KVFDGVT
+2507 KVFDGLT
-2514 YSNTESAFTYTINI
+2514 YSNSAFTYTINI
-2528 IDIPAPEAANGTVI
+2528 VDIPAPEAANGTVS
-2542 ARKGNTYTFQTTDF
+2542 ARKGNTYTFQTSDF
-2556 GYIDAGEVSEYLVNV
+2556 GYIDAGQVSDTLVNV

-2589 IVTDNTFVTAQQ
+2589 VVTDNTFITAQQ
-2601 IEDGELVYR
+2601 IEDGDLVYR

-2619 YDSFTYKVSDG
+2619 YDSFTFKVSDG

-2640 DISLSGANTQVSR
+2640 EISLTGANTQVSR
-2653 PLVVVANTVGNVET
+2653 PLVLVSNTGSNVET

-2706 IPPAIQDTVPI
+2706 IPPAVGETVPI
-2717 PAEPSNFDKAPA
+2717 PAAPTNFDKAPA
-2729 ILVLTSDEPAEVA
+2729 ILVLTQDAPAEVA
-2742 LTDNDGEQYA
+2742 LTDNTGEQYA
-2752 SIVVPPNA
+2752 SIVIPQNA
-2760 TITIRK
+2760 MITIRK

>member
-1 MTTTTPITKSLKS
+1 MSTTTPTTKSLY
-14 TSNITGTVAQ
+14 TTINVTGTVAQ
-24 RSSSDTNA
+24 KSSSDTNA
-32 PIRGYIPSSTSNPT
+32 PARGYIPSSTSNPT

-57 AVSILF
+57 AVSMLF
-63 QTPPNYSSAAS
+63 KTPPNYSSAGS
-74 TFRTLWAQSEGS
+74 TFRALWAQSEGS
-86 SVSSDGVY
+86 FVSSDGVY
-94 LGQGQNG
+94 LGQGANG
-101 NLLFYSTTSSSNYI
+101 RLDFYSSTSSTNYI
-115 KFASNFNLSP
+115 NFRSNFNLS
-125 STYYS
+125 TNTWYGI
-130 VYVDYNG
+130 YVDYNG

-146 STRNSYF
+146 SEQNSYF

-162 LVTREV
+162 LVTRQV
-168 NWLTE
+168 NWVTQ
-173 GDGSSTQS
+173 GDGTSTQS
-181 TYSATGG
+181 TYSTSQGTW
-188 SWTASGTG
+188 SQTGTG

-201 NGVFYVGSINGN
+201 NGVFYVGNINGN
-213 NKWGGLF
+213 SKYGGAF
-220 NSSSAFIT
+220 NSSSGYIG
-228 HITATTLRANAQ
+228 HNVVTTLKSGVQ
-240 LPVDDE
+240 LPSDAE
-246 VAEMTLDPQGWAN
+246 VAEMTLDPQGWVN
-259 SYKVGNAYR
+259 DYKVGNSYR
-268 LPGSTTSTSNFQK
+268 TPGSTGT
-281 NNSSSTQATKMYL
+281 SSSFSKNTSDASMSTKVWL
-294 MGDGASDSGTWIYN
+294 MGDGASDSTAWIYN
-308 DIYRTDTN
+308 DVYRTDTN

-323 NSGSHSYSDVRTAT
+323 SSGSHVYTDIRVNT
-337 GFPSNYNEGL
+337 GFPADYNSGPAT
-347 SNSPPIVVSNTISFG
+347 NGPPIVVSNTITFA

-372 FVYSDPDGDPIS
+372 FVYSDPDGDAIS
-384 ALEIVTV
+384 ALEMVTV
-391 PATGTLAIGAN
+391 PATGTVAIGAN

-441 TSSDATITLDATN
+441 TSSNATITLDATN
-454 VGPVIIPGSDSATNN
+454 VGPVVTPGSDSSTNS
-469 PVTTTVDYMTFNGSN
+469 PVTTNVDYVEFNGS
-484 SRLQQNHGTTTA
+484 SVRMQQGYGTSTA
-496 FNSIYSNGTD
+496 YNPIYSDGTD
-506 SGSDPDIGKSRR
+506 SGSDPDLGKSRR

-524 IMFRV
+524 IMFRAE
-529 SDPGSSGA
+529 DTGSSGTY
-537 LNLWNKHDGTTH
+537 NLWNKHDGTTH
-549 NVMQTLDITRDTS
+549 NSLQTLDITRDSS
-562 SGAYDIYFT
+562 SGAYDIYFS

-576 SLVTKLTSYR
+576 SVITKLTSYR
-586 SDAEIEIGKWYS
+586 SDGDIEIGKWYAI
-598 VFLDYNGGN
+598 FLEYNGGH
-607 FTASSGI
+607 FGSTSGD
-614 STTDARFGRYRIILT
+614 STNARFGRYRIVLT
-629 DVETG
+629 DIEAG
-634 TTTTLTEGVGTGSVQ
+634 TSTTLTEGTGSGSVQ
-649 NDYNA
+649 NDVNA
-654 SSGDWSQLGGTPPQ
+654 SVGAWSQLGGTPPQ
-668 NIAGNFHVGAMRGN
+668 NIAGNFHIGALRGN

-690 AHVALGTYDDGV
+690 AHVALGTYVDGAA
-702 NLLSDAQVKNISVD
+702 LLSDAQVKNISVD
-716 PDSWFDN
+716 PDSWFDT
-723 YRLGETVRESN
+723 YRSGQTVRKSN
-734 SLTTTYTQSTQGND
+734 SLTDTYTQGTQGD
-748 DIQGTQYWDFSE
+748 DDVTGTVYWDFSE
-760 NVTSTYIRSNIKSN
+760 NVIGSPVTAVRSNIKSSTVSTL
-774 GTGGNPTDPHALY
+774 GAYPHSL
-787 INGTIVTGSVGIDNL
+787 NVTGSPAISTIGIDNL
-802 LNSEPQAQDNYANVF
+802 LNSQPVAQDNYANVF
-817 IGQTSTINASA
+817 IGIPSTINASA
-828 FPFTDSDSDDLSFVT
+828 FPFTDLDSDALSFVT

-920 FTIQTLFN
+920 STIQTTFN

-935 NDFNYGDSDGDELSH
+935 NDFNYGDSDGDEMSH
-950 ILVTQSPNDPYTGIG
+950 ILVTQSPNDPYTGMG
-965 LPPPATGT
+965 LPPPQTGT
-973 LRLGSNTVLANTQ
+973 LRLGSNTVFANTQ

-999 TPALDKLGTPLDTF
+999 APATDKLGTPLDTF
-1013 DYKVHDGTEI
+1013 DYKVHDGTEL

-1041 SGADY
+1041 SGADVQ
-1046 NRILTGTN
+1046 RSVTGTN

-1069 GVTSDIMSHANVI
+1069 GVTSDVMSHANVI

-1091 GVPVANGDLIPRFRF
+1091 GTPVANGDLIPRFRF
-1106 VNSEVTFVASANQ
+1106 VNADVTFIASANQ
-1119 VGTTQSMTY
+1119 VGTTQSITY

-1148 PANQEPFGANST
+1148 PANQEPYGANST

-1184 GTFTSI
+1184 GSFTSI

-1207 VSVESNTTIEANSI
+1207 VSVASNTLIEANSI
-1221 DTLAFTSTVDTSG
+1221 DTLAFTSTIGTSG

-1248 DESIDTYTISLNVK
+1248 DESIDTYTMSLNVK

-1300 FWQPEAPEIDPNETY
+1300 FWQPEAPLIDPNETY
-1315 YISYRDPLYGQFNL
+1315 YISYRDPLYGQFNI
-1329 EFKGEDLHG
+1329 EFKGEDLYD

-1348 GNGTIIGPVQTWT
+1348 GNGTIIGPVETWT

-1367 TANTEAN
+1367 TANSQSN

-1421 TSNTESIAPRPTYIE
+1421 TSNTESIVPRPTYIE
-1436 VIRDESANVIVRFYW
+1436 VVRDESANVIVRFYW

-1466 YNFEYTSD
+1466 YNFEYTSE

-1523 FHKEWPDGSTNNMV
+1523 FHKEWPDGSTNNIV
-1537 ELGYPLTT
+1537 ELGYPLTS

-1558 NTSGGNTSIDQYS
+1558 NTPGGNTSTDQYS
-1571 NSGVGSFGTQNEYE
+1571 NSGVGSFGSQNEYE

-1628 KVVEVNEMDDG
+1628 QVVEVNEMSDG
-1639 VLLLANVEVVN
+1639 VLLLANVAVVN

-1656 NSIANGQ
+1656 NNIANGQ

-1670 TATIQSNTF
+1670 TASIQSNTF

-1691 STVAYDTIANITPLI
+1691 STVGYDVIANITPLI

-1815 LNILEAIRPSGA
+1815 LNILEAIKPSGA

-1839 TFANSDFPFIDSAN
+1839 TFANSDFPFTDSAN
-1853 LAANVIQGI
+1853 LVANAIQGI
-1862 LIDTALANTERGLLE
+1862 LIETALANTERGLLE

-1908 IGNAYNT
+1908 IGNGYNS

-1945 SNTSANIM
+1945 SNTSANVL

-1997 GYNVASNT
+1997 GSNVASNT

-2052 INMEDRLEPLSSNTS
+2052 I
-2067 ANVLQGDTFVFATNT
+2067 
-2082 FPYIDAGNTSSNLV
+2082 
-2096 SITVVDTLA
+2096 
-2105 NTERGLFELDGSNV
+2105 
-2119 VSNTVISAN
+2119 
-2128 SIANGSLTFT
+2128 
-2138 ANLYAEVGNAYN
+2138 
-2150 TFTYTV
+2150 
-2156 NDGVLDSINAY
+2156 
-2167 TFTFNMEDRLEPLS
+2167 NMEDRLEPLS

-2322 DAGNTGTNLHSIR
+2322 DAGNTGTNLQSIR

-2375 NLNANVGNSYNSFTY
+2375 NLNADVGNGYNSFTY
-2390 RVSDGLLESINAYSF
+2390 RVSDGILESINAYSF
-2405 TINIEDTIEPSGA
+2405 TINIEDTVEPTGA
-2418 NGSANVIIGRNKV
+2418 NGSANVIIGRSKT
-2431 FAGTDFPFVDIANVS
+2431 FAGTDFPFVDVANVS

-2461 NGLLTFVGANVVN
+2461 NGLLTFIGANVVN
-2474 STIVSAANLAN
+2474 STIISAANLAN

-2514 YSNTESAFTYTINI
+2514 YSNTESAFTFTINI
-2528 IDIPAPEAANGTVI
+2528 EDIPAPEAANGTVI
-2542 ARKGNTYTFQTTDF
+2542 ARKGNTYTFQTSDF
-2556 GYIDAGEVSEYLVNV
+2556 GYIDAGQVSDTLVNV

-2589 IVTDNTFVTAQQ
+2589 VVTDNTFVTAQQ
-2601 IEDGELVYR
+2601 IEDGDLVYR

-2619 YDSFTYKVSDG
+2619 YDSFTFKVSDG

-2640 DISLSGANTQVSR
+2640 EISLSGANTQVSR
-2653 PLVVVANTVGNVET
+2653 PLVVIANTVGNVET

-2692 DTEEELVVNGEVKV
+2692 DTKEELVVNGEVKV
-2706 IPPAIQDTVPI
+2706 IPPAVQDTVPI
-2717 PAEPSNFDKAPA
+2717 PSAPSNFDKAPA
-2729 ILVLTSDEPAEVA
+2729 ILVLTQDAPAEVA
-2742 LTDNDGEQYA
+2742 LTDNNGEQYA
-2752 SIVVPPNA
+2752 SIVIPQNA
-2760 TITIRK
+2760 MITIRK